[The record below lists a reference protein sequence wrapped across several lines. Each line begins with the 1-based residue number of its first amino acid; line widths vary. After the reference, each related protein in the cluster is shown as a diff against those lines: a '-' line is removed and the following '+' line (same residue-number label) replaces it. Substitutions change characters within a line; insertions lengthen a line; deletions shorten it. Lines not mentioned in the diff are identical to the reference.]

1 MREEEE
7 GGRGG
12 RRWERRKAKVREEEE
27 GGRGGRRWERRW
39 ERRKK
44 V

>member
-12 RRWERRKAKVREEEE
+12 RRWERRKAKVREEE
-27 GGRGGRRWERRW
+27 GGRGGRL
-39 ERRKK
+39 K
-44 V
+44 